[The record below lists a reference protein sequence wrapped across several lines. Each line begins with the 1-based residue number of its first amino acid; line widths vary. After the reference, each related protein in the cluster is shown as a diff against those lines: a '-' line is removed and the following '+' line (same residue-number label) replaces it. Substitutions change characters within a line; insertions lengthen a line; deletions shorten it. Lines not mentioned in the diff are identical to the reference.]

1 MEWRDTT
8 IITKFKVIIFVHLGQ
23 WNFSLLNC
31 KKVFRALES
40 GISKFEQY
48 GSIFR
53 TQKMSLSKFE
63 FSIFCNVHRYQSFC
77 LEL

>member
-31 KKVFRALES
+31 NKVFWALES
-40 GISKFEQY
+40 GISKSEQY

-53 TQKMSLSKFE
+53 TKKMSLSKFE
-63 FSIFCNVHRYQSFC
+63 FPIFCYVHRYQSFC

>member
-23 WNFSLLNC
+23 WNFSLLNSN
-31 KKVFRALES
+31 KVFRALES

-53 TQKMSLSKFE
+53 TKK
-63 FSIFCNVHRYQSFC
+63 NVA
-77 LEL
+77 